1 MKQLYIVAAMFILLI
16 RFSPVAVHGQTA
28 AGNEAFGIE
37 RYLNIRSVS
46 SPSLDSS
53 GDRVAFLT
61 NISGTP
67 QVWMVNASGGWPEQ
81 MTFYPDR
88 VDFVSWAPDRSG
100 LIFAKAVGGD
110 ENSQLYW
117 MAPDGSQIRAV
128 TNDPKVRYN
137 FGGWSRDSKK
147 ISYASNKRNRDF
159 FDVYVMDVSTGR
171 EELVYQQDGSNQPVA
186 WSMEGRQLVVSHSN
200 EQLSLDNDLYL
211 VEIATKGAVHLT
223 PHEGAAQFE
232 DVHFQPNGHS
242 LFLTTNVAREFQ
254 SLAELNLRTKRI
266 DILDDTP
273 WDVGSV
279 AESQSGGRL
288 AYTINRDGFSE
299 LYVRTLDTDGKPLI
313 TVPGPKGSPVE
324 LPGKGVVSGL
334 SFSRDGDKL
343 AFVFNGARFNGD
355 VWLYDLK
362 TKKLSQ
368 VTHSSRA
375 GITQESFVEPQLIHY
390 KSFDGRMIPAWFYRP
405 RQTRSDSASEG
416 PRSSAFTKALS
427 CCCFSFPCVQ
437 MAPATFKV
445 FETFETSSRKSKVFT
460 PRLTQSWEPTAITGF
475 RNSSSMPVIVSVH
488 GGPEGQALPTFSG
501 VDQYFLS
508 RGYAILAPNVRGS
521 TGYGKT
527 YSHLDDVFKREDS
540 VKDLAAAVEWLKTEG
555 GADPKRIAVMGG
567 SYGGYMVL
575 AAITLYPDI
584 WSAAVE
590 MFGIANF
597 ETNLKRTS
605 GYRRKLRER
614 EYGTLD
620 KDLDFLKSI
629 SPIYKVD
636 RIRAP
641 LFVLQGRNDPRV
653 PYTESEQIVKALK
666 ERNRPVEY
674 ILFEDEGHGFVKLN
688 NRLRMYPQ
696 IVEFL
701 DKYMK

>member
-1 MKQLYIVAAMFILLI
+1 MFKQLCIGAAAVILLI
-16 RFSPVAVHGQTA
+16 HFSPIVVRAQTVAS
-28 AGNEAFGIE
+28 NEVYGIG
-37 RYLNIRSVS
+37 RYLNIRSAT

-61 NISGTP
+61 NITGTP
-67 QVWMVNASGGWPEQ
+67 QVWMVSASGGWPEQ

-88 VDFVSWAPDRSG
+88 VDFVSWAPNQSG

-117 MAPDGSQIRAV
+117 MAPDGSQIRAL
-128 TNDPKVRYN
+128 TNDSKVRYN
-137 FGGWSRDSKK
+137 FGDWSRDSKF

-159 FDVYVMDVSTGR
+159 FDVYLMDVASGR

-186 WSMEGRQLVVSHSN
+186 WSMQGRQLAVSHSN

-211 VEIATKGAVHLT
+211 VEIATKEAMHLT
-223 PHEGAAQFE
+223 PHAGAAQFE
-232 DVHFQPNGHS
+232 NVQFQPNGHS
-242 LFLTTNVAREFQ
+242 LFLTTDNGRESQ
-254 SLAELNLRTKRI
+254 ALAELNLVTKKI

-273 WDVGSV
+273 WDVEAV
-279 AESQSGGRL
+279 AQSPNGGML
-288 AYTINRDGFSE
+288 AYTINKDGFSE

-313 TVPGPKGSPVE
+313 TVVGPKGKRIE

-334 SFSRDGDKL
+334 SFSRQGDKL
-343 AFVFNGARFNGD
+343 ALVFNGGRFNAD
-355 VWLYDLK
+355 VWIYDLK

-375 GITQESFVEPQLIHY
+375 GIPQESFVEPELIHY
-390 KSFDGRMIPAWFYRP
+390 KTFDGRMIPAWYYRP
-405 RQTRSDSASEG
+405 
-416 PRSSAFTKALS
+416 KAN
-427 CCCFSFPCVQ
+427 
-437 MAPATFKV
+437 AA
-445 FETFETSSRKSKVFT
+445 
-460 PRLTQSWEPTAITGF
+460 
-475 RNSSSMPVIVSVH
+475 NSSPLMNTVSPTRVNFITHNGTLPPFKGSLDLQPAARGTANGLPVIVSVH

-540 VKDLAAAVEWLKTEG
+540 VKDLAAAVAWLKTEG

-620 KDLDFLKSI
+620 KHLDFLKSI
-629 SPIYKVD
+629 SPIYRVD

-641 LFVLQGRNDPRV
+641 LFVLQGKNDPRV

-701 DKYMK
+701 DKYLK

>member
-1 MKQLYIVAAMFILLI
+1 MRKRLGAGFVCVLAAIMLAMPVEIPAQNKATQL
-16 RFSPVAVHGQTA
+16 
-28 AGNEAFGIE
+28 FGVD

-46 SPSLDSS
+46 SPAIDPS
-53 GDRVAFLT
+53 GNRIAFLT
-61 NISGTP
+61 NITGTP
-67 QVWMVNASGGWPEQ
+67 QVWMVNAQGGWPEQ
-81 MTFYPDR
+81 LTFYPDR

-100 LIFAKAVGGD
+100 LIFAKAIGGD

-117 MAPDGSQIRAV
+117 LAPDGSHIRAL
-128 TNDPKVRYN
+128 TDDPKVRYN
-137 FGGWSRDSKK
+137 FGGWSFDSKQ
-147 ISYASNKRNRDF
+147 ISYASNKRNKDY
-159 FDVYVMDVSTGR
+159 FDVYVMEVASGR
-171 EELVYQQDGSNQPVA
+171 EQLVYQQDGSNQPVA
-186 WSMEGRQLVVSHSN
+186 WSRLGKQLVVSHSN

-211 VEIATKGAVHLT
+211 VELAGKEAVHLT
-223 PHEGAAQFE
+223 PHEGAAQYD
-232 DVHFQPNGHS
+232 DVRFAANGHS
-242 LFLTTNVAREFQ
+242 LFLTTNKDREFQ
-254 SLAELNLRTKRI
+254 SLAELNLTTKKI
-266 DILDDTP
+266 EIIDDTQ

-279 AESQSGGRL
+279 ADSPDGGML
-288 AYTINRDGFSE
+288 AYTINKDGFSE
-299 LYVRTLDTDGKPLI
+299 LYVRVLETDGKPLI
-313 TVPGPKGSPVE
+313 TVVREKGHPVA

-334 SFSRDGDKL
+334 SFSHDGEKL

-362 TKKLSQ
+362 TKKLNQ

-375 GITQESFVEPQLIHY
+375 GIPQESLIEPTLIHY
-390 KSFDGRMIPAWFYRP
+390 KSFDGRSIPAWFYRP
-405 RQTRSDSASEG
+405 RNCGSVR
-416 PRSSAFTKALS
+416 R
-427 CCCFSFPCVQ
+427 C
-437 MAPATFKV
+437 
-445 FETFETSSRKSKVFT
+445 
-460 PRLTQSWEPTAITGF
+460 
-475 RNSSSMPVIVSVH
+475 PVIVNVH

-597 ETNLKRTS
+597 ETNLQRTS

-620 KDLDFLKSI
+620 KDLEFLKSI

-636 RIRAP
+636 RIKAP

-653 PYTESEQIVKALK
+653 PYTESEQIVSALK

-674 ILFEDEGHGFVKLN
+674 ILFPDEGHGFVKLN

-701 DKYMK
+701 DKYLK

>member
-1 MKQLYIVAAMFILLI
+1 MFKQFCI
-16 RFSPVAVHGQTA
+16 TA
-28 AGNEAFGIE
+28 AAVALLANWSPLSARAQSAEAYDIE
-37 RYLNIRSVS
+37 RYLNIRNAT
-46 SPSLDSS
+46 SPALDPA
-53 GDRVAFLT
+53 GERVAFLT

-67 QVWMVNASGGWPEQ
+67 QVWMVGAAGGWPEQ

-100 LIFAKAVGGD
+100 LIFAKAIGGD

-117 MAPDGSQIRAV
+117 MAPNGSQILAL
-128 TNDPKVRYN
+128 TNDPRVRYN
-137 FGGWSRDSKK
+137 FGNWSHDSKR
-147 ISYASNKRNRDF
+147 ISFASNKRNRDF
-159 FDVYVMDVSTGR
+159 FDVYVMNVANGR

-186 WSMEGRQLVVSHSN
+186 WSTQDRQLVVSHSN

-211 VEIATKGAVHLT
+211 VEIATKEVVHLT
-223 PHEGAAQFE
+223 AHEGAAQFE
-232 DVHFQPNGHS
+232 NVEFQPNGHY
-242 LFLTTNVAREFQ
+242 LFLTTNQGRESQ
-254 SLAELNLRTKRI
+254 ALAELNLVTKKI
-266 DILDDTP
+266 DILDDTQ
-273 WDVGSV
+273 WDVE
-279 AESQSGGRL
+279 AFAQSAGGGMI
-288 AYTINRDGFSE
+288 AYTVNRDGFSE
-299 LYVRTLDTDGKPLI
+299 LYVRILETDGKPLI
-313 TVPGPKGSPVE
+313 SVPGPKGLAVA

-334 SFSRDGDKL
+334 SFSHEGDKL
-343 AFVFNGARFNGD
+343 AFVFNGARFNAD
-355 VWLYDLK
+355 VWLYDVK

-375 GITQESFVEPQLIHY
+375 GLQQGSFIEPELVHY
-390 KSFDGRMIPAWFYRP
+390 KTFDGKMIPAWYYRP
-405 RQTRSDSASEG
+405 RTFIDSSKGAPTVTGSFNDCGISLSGGSVPAKPAAS
-416 PRSSAFTKALS
+416 K
-427 CCCFSFPCVQ
+427 C
-437 MAPATFKV
+437 
-445 FETFETSSRKSKVFT
+445 
-460 PRLTQSWEPTAITGF
+460 
-475 RNSSSMPVIVSVH
+475 PVIVSVH

-540 VKDLAAAVEWLKTEG
+540 VKDLAAAVAWLKTEG
-555 GADPKRIAVMGG
+555 GADPRRIAVMGG

-629 SPIYKVD
+629 SPIYKAD
-636 RIRAP
+636 RIKAP

-653 PYTESEQIVKALK
+653 PYTESEQIVNALK
-666 ERNRPVEY
+666 ERSRPVEY
-674 ILFEDEGHGFVKLN
+674 ILFADEGHGFVKLN